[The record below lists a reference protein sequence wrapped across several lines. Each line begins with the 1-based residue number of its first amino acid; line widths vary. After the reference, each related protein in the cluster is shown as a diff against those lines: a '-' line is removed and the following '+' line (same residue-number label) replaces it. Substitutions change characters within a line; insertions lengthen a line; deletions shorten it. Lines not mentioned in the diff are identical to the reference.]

1 MCVCTYLKVV
11 SVPYLYPDSGEGLIS
26 AVEKK
31 QVWKKKAKQCHFTLR
46 LSPVPLE
53 KWMSSQLA
61 SERVS
66 KSVQTD
72 RGLRRPAVSGS
83 PAEESTTEPLLEE
96 EAEHV
101 RCPIGRR
108 GRRAEERVQSKAK
121 KQTGNVEHSLALRS
135 LERRKKML
143 STSQSSSSTF
153 SLCGTESD
161 SDFDLPKVRTNNL
174 TSRKQSAAKATRRKY
189 LAQIKAARER
199 KTTVPLSVGGDKD
212 FDDLNDFILSE
223 KELAE
228 FEYFG
233 ATLDEVDGKALC
245 PNVDSAQARLEGHG
259 AEKPAAVHPK
269 ARVSNTALF
278 LDEDDDECEHED
290 PLLPVTDARSPHTTS
305 VSDATGGQSRAQL
318 GKGSGGVDSPF
329 LVASYWQEGT
339 LQKAQKAT
347 PTLFKE
353 QIPSNAVED
362 NQVTMLN
369 TMEAAVGLPPAIPS
383 LVAPCASMTVGPSEP
398 QGLGSIHTEGAS
410 PPGVESQVTSQ
421 MRATVTSNAPSTSV
435 PDVQEEPEVAVTP
448 EPSFVETFLPVPL
461 PTGSTQ
467 SAVTPSDSD
476 SDMSSDDTSIAVD
489 PLGGLLSD
497 KLKLQK
503 HQQQVSTR
511 AAQGGGS
518 DVYRPSVPL
527 SIIGGYCLTPSIYV
541 CIVGICF
548 VSLFCLMSLPLS
560 PQAVSWAAQ

>member
-1 MCVCTYLKVV
+1 MFFHDFTCVCVCTYLKVV
-11 SVPYLYPDSGEGLIS
+11 SVQYLYPDSGEGPIP

-31 QVWKKKAKQCHFTLR
+31 QVLKKQAKQCHFTLR

-53 KWMSSQLA
+53 KLMSSQLA

-72 RGLRRPAVSGS
+72 RGPRWPAVNGS
-83 PAEESTTEPLLEE
+83 PAEESTTESLLEE

-101 RCPIGRR
+101 QCPRGRK
-108 GRRAEERVQSKAK
+108 GRRAEGHVQSKAK
-121 KQTGNVEHSLALRS
+121 KQTGNVGHSFALRS
-135 LERRKKML
+135 MERRKKML

-153 SLCGTESD
+153 SLYETESD

-174 TSRKQSAAKATRRKY
+174 TSRKQSAAKATRRKC

-199 KTTVPLSVGGDKD
+199 KTTVPLSVDSDKD
-212 FDDLNDFILSE
+212 FDDVIDFILSE

-228 FEYFG
+228 FEGFG
-233 ATLDEVDGKALC
+233 ATLDEIDGKASH
-245 PNVDSAQARLEGHG
+245 PNVDGAQARLEGYG

-269 ARVSNTALF
+269 ARVSNAALF
-278 LDEDDDECEHED
+278 LDEDNEECEQED
-290 PLLPVTDARSPHTTS
+290 PLLPITDARSPHTTS

-318 GKGSGGVDSPF
+318 GKGSGGIDSPF

-339 LQKAQKAT
+339 IQKAQKAT
-347 PTLFKE
+347 LTLFKE
-353 QIPSNAVED
+353 QIPLNAVED

-369 TMEAAVGLPPAIPS
+369 MMEAAVGLPPAIPS

-398 QGLGSIHTEGAS
+398 QVLGSIHTEGAS
-410 PPGVESQVTSQ
+410 LQGVESQVTSQ
-421 MRATVTSNAPSTSV
+421 MCPTETSDAPSNSV

-448 EPSFVETFLPVPL
+448 EPSYVETFLPVPL
-461 PTGSTQ
+461 PKGNTQ

-497 KLKLQK
+497 KLKLQR

-511 AAQGGGS
+511 AAQGGG
-518 DVYRPSVPL
+518 VAYTRPS
-527 SIIGGYCLTPSIYV
+527 GT
-541 CIVGICF
+541 IV
-548 VSLFCLMSLPLS
+548 
-560 PQAVSWAAQ
+560 